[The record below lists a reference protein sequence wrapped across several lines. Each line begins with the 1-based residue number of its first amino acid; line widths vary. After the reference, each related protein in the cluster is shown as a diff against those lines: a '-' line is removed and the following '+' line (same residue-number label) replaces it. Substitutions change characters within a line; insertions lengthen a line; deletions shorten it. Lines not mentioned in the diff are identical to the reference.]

1 MVDLNL
7 QDPSG
12 NDIQARGNSP
22 GQLIVAP
29 GGSAYEEAVSRGNVY
44 VVAAQATVVTQ
55 AGLSATTPAMSIA
68 NRNASGKIVK
78 LWFARWETLVSASTA
93 FQAWLAQGAV
103 NATAVTE
110 TTPSTD
116 VVNAKTGAIGNPT
129 GVGVSIV
136 STLPAAPVAV
146 ALLGGASS
154 AAITVGLLNAA
165 GERWFNGALWLPAG
179 ANWSIQTSTA
189 GTIFSEFIFEVVD
202 G

>member
-12 NDIQARGNSP
+12 NDIQARGNSL

-44 VVAAQATVVTQ
+44 VVAAQATVATQ

-165 GERWFNGALWLPAG
+165 GERWFNGSLWLPAG